1 MTTLSDIRTRVRKDL
16 HDTDSSAYRWTD
28 DELDRHISR
37 ALDELSLAI
46 PQEKTATLA
55 TTAGSRD
62 LSLGSLTG
70 LIEVEAVEL
79 PEGEFPPAY
88 VGFSRWGNTLTLHMD
103 LPPDGEEARLF
114 YTARH
119 ALDDTGSTL
128 PGQFEELLATG
139 AGAYAALELSS
150 FATDRLNTGG
160 PGVAEQYASWARA
173 RLTAFRQLLFQ
184 HGRAN
189 RVRGRRLFTPA

>member
-1 MTTLSDIRTRVRKDL
+1 MD
-16 HDTDSSAYRWTD
+16 
-28 DELDRHISR
+28 
-37 ALDELSLAI
+37 
-46 PQEKTATLA
+46 
-55 TTAGSRD
+55 
-62 LSLGSLTG
+62 
-70 LIEVEAVEL
+70 LIEVEAVEF
-79 PEGEFPPAY
+79 PEGEFPPSY
-88 VGFSRWGNTLTLHMD
+88 VGFSQWGNTLALHTD
-103 LPPDGEEARLF
+103 RAPDGEDAKLF

-119 ALDDTGSTL
+119 ALDDTGTTL

-139 AGAYAALELSS
+139 AGAYAALEMSA